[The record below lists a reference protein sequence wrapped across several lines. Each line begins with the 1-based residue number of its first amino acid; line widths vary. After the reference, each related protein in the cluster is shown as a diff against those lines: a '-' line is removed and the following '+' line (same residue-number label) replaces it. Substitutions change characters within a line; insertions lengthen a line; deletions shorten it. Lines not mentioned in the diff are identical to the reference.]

1 MDAILTDSNTPCM
14 VLEIGFYNTT
24 QHFSMKQ
31 SSSVRDWAKIS
42 RSYSLSPFWVAEK
55 VWF

>member
-14 VLEIGFYNTT
+14 VLEIEFYNTT

-42 RSYSLSPFWVAEK
+42 GSYSLSPFWVAEK